1 MGMSTYGG
9 ERRVCPTALQPP
21 PHLSDHASRTGWERT
36 VRLPWHG
43 GHRRRPCGGAE
54 PGAPRGRLWA
64 SGQDWGQSG
73 RGWVAVERPK
83 ARGRAGDGV
92 VDELPARASGDDLQ
106 AEGVGRTARVAP
118 VVPSIRRGSRA
129 GRYRRSRAT
138 RRAAAVTVSRL
149 RGQPVSP
156 PPRPTRGVGV
166 PVSASGGAWLERL
179 TVVKMDT
186 LAPHAELEHP
196 TANGAWPR
204 GGLHQRER
212 PAEPTPGGA
221 PPPRRPGST
230 AGRSRTAPSPPTSPS
245 STTRAGAGE
254 RHRDRS
260 GEAEEVA
267 RDRGRR
273 DAVIPLAALEVGAK
287 SDTDAGRG
295 RRPRSRSTGRGSG
308 EPPAPPLLA
317 PEWGRTTGTGLRRRR
332 GGWSTTLPVR

>member
-9 ERRVCPTALQPP
+9 ERRVCPNGAPATSAPV
-21 PHLSDHASRTGWERT
+21 DHASRTGWERT

-43 GHRRRPCGGAE
+43 GHRPPAVRRRGTRCPTRATLGERPGLGAE
-54 PGAPRGRLWA
+54 RA
-64 SGQDWGQSG
+64 
-73 RGWVAVERPK
+73 WVGSRPTAQ